1 MASQGNWSVI
11 ESVEVICLEL
21 LMLQDQRWNHIGLP
35 AAHDF
40 TFVRQKLSH
49 GEIDTIVARRW
60 NLSYFWWR
68 V

>member
-1 MASQGNWSVI
+1 
-11 ESVEVICLEL
+11 
-21 LMLQDQRWNHIGLP
+21 MLQDQRWNHIGLP

-60 NLSYFWWR
+60 NLSFFLMTSSR
-68 V
+68 